1 MGYKRGVMKLSG
13 RVQHVLIEQ
22 GWRVLFVHSF
32 VFCEEVG
39 LSLVLQLTLKGGVES
54 MLLHYCPEVKSV
66 EEVVSSEIEEVICC
80 FFLNPPSALSL
91 QRAGKQFSAQICR
104 GHDWRSRG
112 IILILVVE
120 APVNN
125 RFEINLSPSGNATHW
140 LQSQIN
146 SSRKMARGCS
156 VRLDDQKIYDL
167 SGCRGQLRQKKRFN
181 ENISTTKHRRAEHRP
196 TLLEKCT
203 ASKGTLGPLRANV
216 RDRLRC
222 QLATLDDADVP
233 AQE

>member
-1 MGYKRGVMKLSG
+1 M
-13 RVQHVLIEQ
+13 
-22 GWRVLFVHSF
+22 
-32 VFCEEVG
+32 
-39 LSLVLQLTLKGGVES
+39 
-54 MLLHYCPEVKSV
+54 
-66 EEVVSSEIEEVICC
+66 
-80 FFLNPPSALSL
+80 
-91 QRAGKQFSAQICR
+91 
-104 GHDWRSRG
+104 
-112 IILILVVE
+112 ILVVE
-120 APVNN
+120 APVKSC
-125 RFEINLSPSGNATHW
+125 FEINLSPSGNATHW
-140 LQSQIN
+140 LGSQIN

-233 AQE
+233 AQERFETLKNKIIGL

>member
-1 MGYKRGVMKLSG
+1 MPLCSEFNAA
-13 RVQHVLIEQ
+13 L
-22 GWRVLFVHSF
+22 
-32 VFCEEVG
+32 
-39 LSLVLQLTLKGGVES
+39 LQRLRDN
-54 MLLHYCPEVKSV
+54 YCPEVKSV

-125 RFEINLSPSGNATHW
+125 CFEINLSPSGNATHW

-156 VRLDDQKIYDL
+156 VRLDAQKIYDL
-167 SGCRGQLRQKKRFN
+167 RGCRGQLRQKKRFN
-181 ENISTTKHRRAEHRP
+181 ENISTRKHRRAEP
-196 TLLEKCT
+196 TSPDITGEMHSQQGNLRGRGPYAPTCATGSVVNLPPLM
-203 ASKGTLGPLRANV
+203 TLTYLHKS
-216 RDRLRC
+216 DLKH
-222 QLATLDDADVP
+222 
-233 AQE
+233 